1 MIAKCLQRLTKS
13 YKLLRVLAVKNAVGT
28 SSKSQAVLAVELRGP
43 LKELGLKVLVERQA
57 PQHLNQRLEELLVDG
72 LSVSFKAMMPDIT
85 DTLADF
91 WISGM
96 SVLGQNPGLGHIN
109 P

>member
-1 MIAKCLQRLTKS
+1 M
-13 YKLLRVLAVKNAVGT
+13 
-28 SSKSQAVLAVELRGP
+28 AVLAVELRGP

-72 LSVSFKAMMPDIT
+72 LISHRKFQGHDAIT
-85 DTLADF
+85 DTPADF
-91 WISGM
+91 WTSGM
-96 SVLGQNPGLGHIN
+96 SMGQNPGLSHDN

>member
-1 MIAKCLQRLTKS
+1 MPATTYKILQ
-13 YKLLRVLAVKNAVGT
+13 AVE
-28 SSKSQAVLAVELRGP
+28 SSGCQTCSWNIFQVAALAVLAVELRGP

-72 LSVSFKAMMPDIT
+72 LSVSFGATTPDIA

-96 SVLGQNPGLGHIN
+96 SGYGSKSWTGP
-109 P
+109 